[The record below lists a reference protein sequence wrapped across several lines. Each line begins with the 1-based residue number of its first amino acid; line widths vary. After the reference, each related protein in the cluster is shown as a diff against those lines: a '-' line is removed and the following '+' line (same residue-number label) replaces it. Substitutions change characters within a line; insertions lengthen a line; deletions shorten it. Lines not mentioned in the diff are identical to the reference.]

1 MVFNNVKSNTFMQI
15 IFRTIYWIHT
25 WLHKAEEARE
35 MLKKG
40 CRLLKTV
47 IMEVFMKF
55 GWKFT
60 NKITT

>member
-1 MVFNNVKSNTFMQI
+1 
-15 IFRTIYWIHT
+15 
-25 WLHKAEEARE
+25 

-60 NKITT
+60 NRITT